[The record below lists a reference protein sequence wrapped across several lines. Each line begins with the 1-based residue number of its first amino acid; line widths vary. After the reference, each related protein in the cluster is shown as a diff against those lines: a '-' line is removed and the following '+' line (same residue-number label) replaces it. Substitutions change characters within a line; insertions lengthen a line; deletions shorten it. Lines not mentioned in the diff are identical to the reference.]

1 MTGIQLQEWYSLF
14 WALDVVLAA
23 LVLILF
29 SIHNKDFAA
38 RIEKARV
45 DLRDK
50 LHLAMSQSLR
60 RSAA

>member
-1 MTGIQLQEWYSLF
+1 MIQDYYPFF
-14 WALDVVLAA
+14 WALDVLLGA

-50 LHLAMSQSLR
+50 LHWAMSQSLR